1 MIVYDLI
8 CDKKHGFQGWFSDS
22 LSCEEQLTD
31 KKVSCPECGSLKV
44 QKALMSPNLNK
55 KSNTGSQQTI
65 NTKFQYAR
73 EARKKL
79 TEIRDNIE
87 KTCEYLGEDFP
98 DEARS
103 IHYKEKE
110 EKGIYGEATPKDV
123 EELREEGIEVT
134 NIPWLDKSE
143 N

>member
-1 MIVYDLI
+1 MCYYFV
-8 CDKKHGFQGWFSDS
+8 
-22 LSCEEQLTD
+22 
-31 KKVSCPECGSLKV
+31 
-44 QKALMSPNLNK
+44 
-55 KSNTGSQQTI
+55 
-65 NTKFQYAR
+65 
-73 EARKKL
+73 
-79 TEIRDNIE
+79 
-87 KTCEYLGEDFP
+87 
-98 DEARS
+98 